1 MGTFRFKQF
10 EVVNDSSPM
19 KVGTDGVLL
28 GAAVTL
34 FPDDSRLCAFDGV
47 RANCQDPFS
56 VLDVGTGTGV
66 IALMLAQ
73 RLLSG
78 TSPSASGQPSFT
90 ERPSCPEHPSVIPER
105 PSCPERPSY
114 HEQPSC
120 LERPSCQPDRN
131 GGSVSI
137 TGIDIDAASAAEAG
151 LNFARS
157 PWAYALEARRCAL
170 RDFVPAAPLDLIV
183 SNPPY
188 FEDSLL
194 PPEHRRGL
202 ARHAAGSAFSFA
214 DLADFAATHLRRP
227 SPIPS
232 ASSASPHPAASLS
245 SASASPH
252 PAASLSSVSPFPHP
266 AASLSSVSPFPHPSA
281 SPSCHPERIEGP
293 LPVHGGRLAV
303 ILPADQETSARRYA
317 TSVGLRVFRILR
329 IRTTPRKPVSRVIL
343 EFTAA
348 PYSVASSPAST
359 PASSLVSSSS
369 ATMPAKPVAS
379 TSSASLFCA
388 LLSESELTI
397 MDAASYPD
405 NKNGFTP
412 DYLALTGDFYL

>member
-28 GAAVTL
+28 GAAATL
-34 FPDDSRLCAFDGV
+34 YPTDSH
-47 RANCQDPFS
+47 

-73 RLLSG
+73 RLQALS
-78 TSPSASGQPSFT
+78 
-90 ERPSCPEHPSVIPER
+90 ECI
-105 PSCPERPSY
+105 
-114 HEQPSC
+114 
-120 LERPSCQPDRN
+120 N
-131 GGSVSI
+131 I

-157 PWAYALEARRCAL
+157 PWANALEARHCAL
-170 RDFVPAAPLDLIV
+170 RDFVPAAPLDLVV

-188 FEDSLL
+188 FQESLL
-194 PPEHRRGL
+194 PPELRRGL

-232 ASSASPHPAASLS
+232 SSSAQHPECES
-245 SASASPH
+245 
-252 PAASLSSVSPFPHP
+252 
-266 AASLSSVSPFPHPSA
+266 
-281 SPSCHPERIEGP
+281 SPSPI
-293 LPVHGGRLAV
+293 GGHLAV
-303 ILPADQETSARRYA
+303 ILPADQEVSARRYA
-317 TSVGLRVFRILR
+317 ASVGLSVFRILR

-343 EFTAA
+343 ELTLVPFSAA
-348 PYSVASSPAST
+348 P
-359 PASSLVSSSS
+359 
-369 ATMPAKPVAS
+369 
-379 TSSASLFCA
+379 
-388 LLSESELTI
+388 SESELTI

-405 NKNGFTP
+405 NKNGYTP
-412 DYLALTGDFYL
+412 DYLALTGDFYLQ